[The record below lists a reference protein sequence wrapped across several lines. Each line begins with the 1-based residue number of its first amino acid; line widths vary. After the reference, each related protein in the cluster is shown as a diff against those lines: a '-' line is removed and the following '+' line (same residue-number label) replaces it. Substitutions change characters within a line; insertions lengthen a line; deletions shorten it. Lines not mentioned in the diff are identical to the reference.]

1 MKSVFLNRTAVSIE
15 QLDPPYN
22 TLEKRTTDK
31 ECISIYNEAQL
42 MAGLDPLVVR
52 AVQAYFSKDASTV
65 CLVKIS
71 DTSYAVEAVV
81 SEGILLATLS
91 ANGRIRGAIRKDDGS
106 FIAVP
111 NLEND
116 TAFDTT
122 AFIVGFLPILRE
134 KFPEVG
140 EILDSLETSYN
151 HQEDFAAKDLYKL
164 SDSLE
169 HLFTDR
175 RFETDE
181 KGGNIALLEE
191 KTIELGG
198 LCYNKV
204 LAGCPTILAE
214 DQATSANENLT
225 VAQAKAEFAEF
236 SSKFN
241 WSEAERDLIPVFD
254 DDFAVPVETL
264 KIARR
269 YVLSAGE
276 KRPMVNFMWRGV
288 TAYGK
293 STGVEILA
301 CILDMPL
308 LRVTCNSNMETQD
321 FLSDFVPNTD
331 TSGDAPRFK
340 HVESNFVKALTKGYI
355 VEVQEIS
362 RIKDSGVLVGLN
374 EYDKAGSIIPLVDG
388 SYLRR
393 LAQSMVVYTDNVG
406 YNSCRPIDPS
416 VIRRMSFII
425 DSYDLP
431 KDKALARLELNT
443 DVHNHGILE
452 KCYNV
457 WLKIRDYCY
466 TKGITDGSISL
477 SELEMWVLA
486 IKLDGYQNF
495 RQNCVECVVAKATN
509 DMEEQDEIIT
519 GVVDLYL

>member
-1 MKSVFLNRTAVSIE
+1 MKSVFLNRTALSIE
-15 QLDPPYN
+15 KLDPPYN

-42 MAGLDPLVVR
+42 MAGLDPIVVK
-52 AVQAYFSKDASTV
+52 AVQAYFSKDESTI

-71 DTSYAVEAVV
+71 DTSYAVETIL
-81 SEGILLATLS
+81 SEGILLATIS
-91 ANGRIRGAIRKDDGS
+91 ANGRIRGSLRTDDGS
-106 FIAVP
+106 YKAIP

-116 TAFDTT
+116 TSFDTT

-134 KFPEVG
+134 KFPEVN
-140 EILDSLETSYN
+140 EILENLETSSN
-151 HQEDFAAKDLYKL
+151 HLEPFAAKDLYKL

-169 HLFTDR
+169 HIFTDR
-175 RFETDE
+175 RFDTDE

-191 KTIELGG
+191 NTIEHGG

-214 DQATSANENLT
+214 SHAVNEDDNLT
-225 VAQAKAEFAEF
+225 VAEARKEFAAF
-236 SSKFN
+236 SSEFH
-241 WSEAERDLIPVFD
+241 WEEDELAFIPVFE
-254 DDFAVPVETL
+254 DDFVVPNETL

-293 STGVEILA
+293 STGVEVLA
-301 CILDMPL
+301 CILNMPL

-331 TSGDAPRFK
+331 TAGDAPRFK
-340 HVESNFVKALTKGYI
+340 HIESNFVKALTKGYI

-393 LAQSMVVYTDNVG
+393 HPKAMVVYTDNVG

-431 KDKALARLELNT
+431 KEKALARLELNT
-443 DVHNHGILE
+443 NVHNHGILE

-477 SELEMWVLA
+477 SELEMWVLSV
-486 IKLDGYQNF
+486 KLDGYRNF
-495 RQNCVECVVAKATN
+495 RQNCIECVIAKATN
-509 DMEEQDEIIT
+509 DLEEQDEIIT